1 MDSISVRLFSTPT
14 VNVNGKTL
22 SFRTK
27 KAEALFYYLLVKK
40 QASRDQL
47 VYLLWS
53 EEEEE
58 TAKKNLRNALYNIRR
73 AFNGDILLT
82 PRKSIVMLNPE
93 INIDCDLYH
102 FLKGNKDSITAYTGE
117 FLQGFY
123 VKACQELEEWLQA
136 AREDYK
142 SSYTSMLYKRLEEA
156 AKENKIE
163 EIEPLSR
170 LLIAVDPYDE
180 RAHKILLK
188 GCIAVGAFNK
198 GLEYYKRLAEI
209 LERELG
215 IQPDNEAQALHRELL
230 KQRSLLEA
238 QSGQQSPDR
247 LFGRNDELMRLRSH
261 YNSFINGGDY
271 KALFIFGEAGIG
283 KTLLKEHFL
292 SELGTQPLYIFQS
305 SCYQA
310 EESFYLRPWNSIF
323 IKLAE
328 LINHGTIHIPSSW
341 RSILAYIS
349 PVFAFEGVEAGGI
362 IDRMEPIQ
370 YQLVE
375 EVLLGLFKRL
385 GEIKKVLIV
394 FEDINWMDKT
404 SLSLLNCIILHQ
416 ESNGCLVVATCR
428 DEYNERLDNTMAA
441 LHKHDLM
448 ERLELRRFHIAEVR
462 EYVTGALPKYK
473 FTDEAIAYIYRETEG
488 NSFFL
493 AEYVN
498 AVKGRRNRKE
508 MSSTMQEVL
517 KSRFLGLSQEARK
530 LLNIISIFF
539 DNISLALLTEI
550 LQKDELEIIRYMEEL
565 TNKRIIEER
574 PEGEGIYYSFTH
586 QKLREFIYHQQAAA
600 MRRILHNKAGLLLEQ
615 QLKHEASD
623 YWIYPRLIYHFSNG
637 GNYIA
642 ALKYHIRN
650 ADLYLDYTHELFPV
664 LVDNPRLK
672 EKSLYLPKEQALAY
686 IQEAEVLIKR
696 IKSSKV
702 QREELRP
709 LELHYYLIKGR
720 YHIKE
725 GEYDSG
731 VEVITRLIEAS
742 IAQQEDYYLLK
753 AYRQMIY
760 YSIQTHNVELIK
772 EYVDKSFAIAREK
785 GYQREFGFLLRLQ
798 GVSRIMMGEYSE
810 AEELLKQALNI
821 FMGLNRQEDKYAS
834 NIAAIYNYLGEI
846 RRYSMRFSRAL
857 SYYDEAISICRQK
870 GFLRGLTIFNTNAGR
885 TAFEMGDYEGAKQY
899 FRKALTQYNQYDIVW
914 GRSVAEAYMALL
926 LIGDGEYTEAHNCL
940 KRAEELSR
948 RLKSPYEIGLTYR
961 IKADI
966 KARMN
971 DNRALNNFFK
981 DYLSENIAVYC
992 KNGIELLSRVK
1003 ESYEVEILKLLQ
1015 KRAVN

>member
-1 MDSISVRLFSTPT
+1 MDNISVRLFSAPT
-14 VNVNGKTL
+14 VQVNGKTL

-53 EEEEE
+53 EEEEG

-73 AFNGDILLT
+73 AFNENILQT
-82 PRKSIVMLNPE
+82 PGKSIVMLNPE
-93 INIDCDLYH
+93 INIDCDLYS
-102 FLKGNKDSITAYTGE
+102 FLKGDKNSTTAYSGE

-123 VKACQELEEWLQA
+123 VKGCREFDEWLQT

-142 SSYTSMLYKRLEEA
+142 NSYIAILYSQLEEA
-156 AKENKIE
+156 SKENKIE
-163 EIEPLSR
+163 TIEYLCR
-170 LLIAVDPYDE
+170 LLIAEDPYDE
-180 RAHKILLK
+180 RAYKILLK
-188 GCIAVGAFNK
+188 GCINAGAFNK
-198 GLEYYKRLAEI
+198 GVAYYKRLAEI
-209 LERELG
+209 LQRELG
-215 IQPDNEAQALHRELL
+215 IEPDNEAQALYKELL
-230 KQRSLLEA
+230 QKRSLLEKA
-238 QSGQQSPDR
+238 SSQQGPSL
-247 LFGRNDELMRLRSH
+247 LFGRYQELMRLRNH
-261 YNSFINGGDY
+261 YNSFINGDGY

-292 SELGTQPLYIFQS
+292 RELEDQPLYIFQAN
-305 SCYQA
+305 CYQA

-323 IKLAE
+323 VKLAE
-328 LINHGTIHIPSSW
+328 LINQNAIDIPSSW

-349 PVFAFEGVEAGGI
+349 PVFAFEGVAEGGLA
-362 IDRMEPIQ
+362 DRTESIQ

-385 GEIKKVLIV
+385 GEIKKVIIV
-394 FEDINWMDKT
+394 FEDINWMDKM

-416 ESNGCLVVATCR
+416 ESHGCFVVATCR
-428 DEYNERLDNTMAA
+428 DEYNERLDNIMAV
-441 LHKHDLM
+441 LQKHSLM
-448 ERLELRRFHIAEVR
+448 ERLELRRFNIAEVR
-462 EYVTGALPKYK
+462 EFVINALPKYK
-473 FTDEAIAYIYRETEG
+473 FTDDAIDYIYRETEG

-498 AVKGRRNRKE
+498 AAKERRNRKE
-508 MSSTMQEVL
+508 MSNTMQEVL
-517 KSRFLGLSQEARK
+517 KSRFMGLSQEARK

-539 DNISLALLTEI
+539 DHISLRLLARM
-550 LQKDELEIIRYMEEL
+550 LQKDELEVVGNVEEL
-565 TNKRIIEER
+565 TNKRIIA
-574 PEGEGIYYSFTH
+574 EGLEGGEIFYSFTH
-586 QKLREFIYHQQAAA
+586 QKLREFIYHQQSAA
-600 MRRILHNKAGLLLEQ
+600 MRQILHQKAGTLLEQ
-615 QLKHEASD
+615 QLRHEVSD
-623 YWIYPRLIYHFSNG
+623 YWIYPSLIYHFSNG
-637 GNYIA
+637 GNYLA

-672 EKSLYLPKEQALAY
+672 EKNLYLPKEQALVY
-686 IQEAEVLIKR
+686 IQEAEALIRR
-696 IKSSKV
+696 IKSSSGAA
-702 QREELRP
+702 EELKP
-709 LELHYYLIKGR
+709 LELYYYLIKGR

-725 GEYDSG
+725 GEYDCG
-731 VEVITRLIEAS
+731 VEVISRLIEAS
-742 IAQQEDYYLLK
+742 IEQKEDYYTLK

-772 EYVDKSFAIAREK
+772 EYVDKSFVIARAR

-798 GVSRIMMGEYSE
+798 GVSKIMMGKYDE

-821 FMGLNRQEDKYAS
+821 FTGLNRQEDKYAS

-846 RRYSMRFSRAL
+846 RRYSMKFSRAL
-857 SYYDEAISICRQK
+857 NYYDEAISICRQK
-870 GFLRGLTIFNTNAGR
+870 SFLRGLTIFNTNAGR
-885 TAFEMGDYEGAKQY
+885 TAFEMGDYERAKQY

-926 LIGDGEYTEAHNCL
+926 LIGDGEYREGYHCL

-948 RLKSPYEIGLTYR
+948 RLKSPYEIGLTFR

-971 DNRALNNFFK
+971 NNKALHHFFK
-981 DYLSENIAVYC
+981 DYLSENIGVYC

-1003 ESYEVEILKLLQ
+1003 ENYEVDILKLLQ
-1015 KRAVN
+1015 KRAIN